1 MKMFNQMLKFFGVSV
16 LGWIIDF
23 SIYNLLIF
31 LFDINIVLINI
42 ISSLIGVTFIFIFS
56 TRKIFINNGKI
67 DIGFKYIIYIFYQ
80 VVLILFVSRLLPI
93 LKDFLLSFDNSV
105 ITNYS
110 NAIAKVMVTPI
121 TASVNFIV
129 MKSVIEKL

>member
-67 DIGFKYIIYIFYQ
+67 DIRFKYIIYIFYQ

>member
-1 MKMFNQMLKFFGVSV
+1 MLKFFGVSV

-67 DIGFKYIIYIFYQ
+67 DIRFKYIIYIFYQ